1 MFGRLP
7 WPLRRLLMW
16 IGLNIGRQ
24 RANFFGTFALS
35 VYSAL
40 GADSLRPLAPCTVV
54 LNYGV
59 IAPDGTVDVRFN
71 YDHRVMDGAVV
82 ARALQ
87 SLERILTH
95 TIVAELAAW
104 K

>member
-1 MFGRLP
+1 
-7 WPLRRLLMW
+7 MW

-24 RANFFGTFALS
+24 RANFFGTFAIS

-59 IAPDGTVDVRFN
+59 FAPDGTVDVRFN

-87 SLERILTH
+87 SLERILTE
-95 TIVAELAAW
+95 TIVGELAAW